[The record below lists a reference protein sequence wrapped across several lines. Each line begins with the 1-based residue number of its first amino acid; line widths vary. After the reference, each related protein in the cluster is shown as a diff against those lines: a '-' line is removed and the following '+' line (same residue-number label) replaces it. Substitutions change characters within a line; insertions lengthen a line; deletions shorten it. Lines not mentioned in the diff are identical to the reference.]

1 MTICGVVG
9 LVYFTIGLYFMLTN
23 DLLFLNTPEQLITTG
38 LQFIVP
44 LVLFFVVRE
53 YRRRQGLP
61 IDAAFREIPP
71 E

>member
-1 MTICGVVG
+1 
-9 LVYFTIGLYFMLTN
+9 MLTN
-23 DLLFLNTPEQLITTG
+23 DLLFLNTPEQLVTTA

-44 LVLFFVVRE
+44 LGIFFAARA
-53 YRRRQGLP
+53 YRQRQGLP

>member
-1 MTICGVVG
+1 
-9 LVYFTIGLYFMLTN
+9 VYFTLGLYLMLTN
-23 DLLFLNTPEQLITTG
+23 DLLFLNSPQQLLTTG
-38 LQFIVP
+38 LQFAIP
-44 LVLFFVVRE
+44 LVLFFVVRA

>member
-1 MTICGVVG
+1 
-9 LVYFTIGLYFMLTN
+9 MLTN
-23 DLLFLNTPEQLITTG
+23 DLLFLNTPEQLVTTG
-38 LQFIVP
+38 LQFGVP
-44 LVLFFVVRE
+44 LVLFFAVRE